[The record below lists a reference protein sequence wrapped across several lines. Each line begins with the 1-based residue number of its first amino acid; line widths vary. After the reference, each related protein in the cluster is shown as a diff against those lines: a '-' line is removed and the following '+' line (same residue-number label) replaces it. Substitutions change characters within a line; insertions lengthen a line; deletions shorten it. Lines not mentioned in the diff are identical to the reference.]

1 MTYFLRSPIHNSSQ
15 KNESI
20 FVGYSRDGG
29 FGGEGAMGIQGMGFG
44 GGPPERGSVNA
55 SLKYRFVCL
64 FTRFSPLPCRVLFQC
79 LTASQLTIASA
90 TCGPVSV
97 GLS

>member
-1 MTYFLRSPIHNSSQ
+1 MTYFLRSPIHR
-15 KNESI
+15 
-20 FVGYSRDGG
+20 YSGVVKGWG
-29 FGGEGAMGIQGMGFG
+29 FGGVRWVFKGWGSG
-44 GGPPERGSVNA
+44 GGPPDRGSVNA

-90 TCGPVSV
+90 TCAPVSV